1 MSDGCIADLVRHL
14 GFGPQEKNSSS
25 GKFTYICHFKR
36 VGINAKKF
44 ERIHFNSDVFPS
56 LAIIP
61 LLFKRPV
68 FEFITVI
75 LAFWFY
81 RKLRRR
87 KSVRIR

>member
-44 ERIHFNSDVFPS
+44 ERIHFNSGRFRFPCHH
-56 LAIIP
+56 
-61 LLFKRPV
+61 
-68 FEFITVI
+68 
-75 LAFWFY
+75 
-81 RKLRRR
+81 
-87 KSVRIR
+87 SVVG